1 MKKHISLYTLVFF
14 LILKVSVVYCQDNEN
29 KHLENKK
36 VERPYFTGGNFGLQ
50 FGSVTAIDVS
60 PILGY
65 RITENIAVGIGA
77 TYQYFKDARYIPSIS
92 TDVYGG
98 RLFARYYF
106 FERFFFHAEY
116 ELINYEKL
124 SIIPGT
130 TNLMNERIWENNFFL
145 GAGYRQLIGEFSSMH
160 LSVLWNF
167 NQGPYSPYSNP
178 QIRIGFDI
186 QL

>member
-1 MKKHISLYTLVFF
+1 MNKLKFLLMSLFITTISIYPVFGQ
-14 LILKVSVVYCQDNEN
+14 LQDDKPLFNNE
-29 KHLENKK
+29 

-65 RITENIAVGIGA
+65 RIKENLALGIGA
-77 TYQYFKDARYIPSIS
+77 TYQYFRDGSYKPTIS
-92 TDVYGG
+92 MDVYGG

-106 FERFFFHAEY
+106 LSYFFLHGEY
-116 ELINYEKL
+116 ELINHKKVN
-124 SIIPGT
+124 IIQGYSVV
-130 TNLMNERIWENNFFL
+130 TNDRVWENNLYL
-145 GAGYRQLIGEFSSMH
+145 GGGYRQLLGEFSSMH
-160 LSVLWNF
+160 ISALWNF

-178 QIRIGFDI
+178 LIRIGFDI